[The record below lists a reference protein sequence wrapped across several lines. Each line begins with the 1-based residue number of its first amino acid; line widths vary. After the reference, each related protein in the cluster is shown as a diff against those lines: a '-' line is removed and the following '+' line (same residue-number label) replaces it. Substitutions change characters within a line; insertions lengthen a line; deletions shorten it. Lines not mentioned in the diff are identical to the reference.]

1 LGKNII
7 FLVFV
12 FQCWWMV
19 FYCK

>member
-1 LGKNII
+1 MKKNHYLFGNI
-7 FLVFV
+7 